1 MTTPAYDQW
10 PRLQAGFAL
19 EVNIESSRFAL
30 MSSRAR
36 ASDIFTRCVVNGQ
49 PTIHQVIAF
58 RNEVVVL
65 YLYLILYLYFLIAF
79 SYHLYL
85 RFFLYL
91 WMWTLSTC
99 KLRMVNPVIH
109 NEVTGSVWPDDQW
122 SAIIVRIQ
130 WWYKY
135 KKCSD
140 TNEKYEIQIY
150 KYKLI
155 TLVYHRRSPS
165 SSLSLSP

>member
-49 PTIHQVIAF
+49 PSIHQVIAF
-58 RNEVVVL
+58 CYAVIVF
-65 YLYLILYLYFLIAF
+65 YLYLI
-79 SYHLYL
+79 SHLYWCFL
-85 RFFLYL
+85 CIFLYL
-91 WMWTLSTC
+91 WIWTLSTC

-140 TNEKYEIQIY
+140 TNTKYEIQIY

-155 TLVYHRRSPS
+155 TLVYQHRSPS
-165 SSLSLSP
+165 SWLSLSP